1 MGWLRDLTMETIIT
15 DNAYIITNVYTLHTF
30 GLNRMSITLL
40 WLYTTK
46 NYLSV
51 FNLPIFFFF
60 FFFFFFFR
68 IFRSRHYF
76 EQSGTIIIN
85 DRTKELNKISNNN
98 ILIILLQLQ
107 LVKQTYFSSHRC
119 QKHYLRLHLHLQQEL
134 IFRVINVKFGLTK
147 TQRG

>member
-51 FNLPIFFFF
+51 FKFPI
-60 FFFFFFFR
+60 FR